1 MALAYPMIA
10 ADLASEGVREG
21 LFAAR
26 VDVADV
32 RLNDDFFCILP
43 FFFVEFGKWD
53 LMLKVPPGEVIR
65 CFYMAADSKW
75 WMVIRVGI

>member
-1 MALAYPMIA
+1 MEQVLTGRSDAQVGQVALAHPMIA

-32 RLNDDFFCILP
+32 RLNDDIFLFLSFLP
-43 FFFVEFGKWD
+43 
-53 LMLKVPPGEVIR
+53 
-65 CFYMAADSKW
+65 
-75 WMVIRVGI
+75 